1 MSITFPIR
9 PAKLAALCLAAG
21 LLAVGATGAKASNTG
36 GNAMLNDPADWL
48 LRQAE
53 ALTPGGGMTTTAQSS
68 ASAWSQSNGDHGMT
82 VTTTRS
88 GDVTSCMVIEW
99 KRENGAIRKWQY
111 RCDAQ
116 P

>member
-1 MSITFPIR
+1 MRITCPLH
-9 PAKLAALCLAAG
+9 PAKLAALSLAAG
-21 LLAVGATGAKASNTG
+21 MLAVGATGANASNTG
-36 GNAMLNDPADWL
+36 GNTMLNDPADWL

-53 ALTPGGGMTTTAQSS
+53 TLTPGGGMTTAQSI

-88 GDVTSCMVIEW
+88 GDVTSCMVVEW